1 MRHEFHPE
9 ALEEYEAAATWY
21 ARRDPELAVRFV
33 QEVERAIDQILE
45 APKRWRVIDQ
55 DVRRCLTRV
64 FPYGILYTVEP
75 ESVLIV
81 AVMHCGRKPGY
92 WKNRI

>member
-21 ARRDPELAVRFV
+21 AGRDPELAVRFV

-55 DVRRCLTRV
+55 GVRRCLTRV
-64 FPYGILYTVEP
+64 FPYGY
-75 ESVLIV
+75 SV
-81 AVMHCGRKPGY
+81 HGGT
-92 WKNRI
+92 